1 MPAAHINLL
10 EGHGRAE
17 LRRLIVE
24 VSDVMA
30 SVLGAP
36 KERLEV
42 WVTEHDPE
50 LFGVNG
56 APAIDGLAPA
66 PLRDVEIP
74 LVLMTLL
81 SGRPPEQHHA
91 LIAGITEV
99 IERVLGTPAGRT
111 RIGIT
116 TVSPDS
122 WGIGGRPASVVRAG
136 EIAARDSGAR
146 PGITS

>member
-10 EGHGRAE
+10 QGHSRQE
-17 LRRLIVE
+17 LHAVIVG

-50 LFGVNG
+50 LFGVDG
-56 APAIDGLAPA
+56 APAVDALARA

-81 SGRPPEQHHA
+81 SGRPVEQHHA

-99 IERVLGTPAGRT
+99 IERALGTPPGRT

-136 EIAARDSGAR
+136 EIAARAAAESSG
-146 PGITS
+146 

>member
-1 MPAAHINLL
+1 VPAAHINVLQ
-10 EGHGRAE
+10 GHSREE
-17 LRRLIVE
+17 LRAVIVG
-24 VSDVMA
+24 VSDVMT

-42 WVTEHDPE
+42 WITEHDPE

-56 APAIDGLAPA
+56 TPAIDWLDTSSR
-66 PLRDVEIP
+66 RDVEIP

-81 SGRPPEQHHA
+81 EGRPVEQHHA

-99 IERVLGTPAGRT
+99 IERVLGTPPGRT

-122 WGIGGRPASVVRAG
+122 WGIGGQAASVVRAG
-136 EIAARDSGAR
+136 EIAARAAAGPSA
-146 PGITS
+146 

>member
-1 MPAAHINLL
+1 MPAAHVNLL
-10 EGHGRAE
+10 QGHSRPE
-17 LRRLIVE
+17 LRAVIVG

-42 WVTEHDPE
+42 WITEHDPE

-56 APAIDGLAPA
+56 APAAEALAHA

-81 SGRPPEQHHA
+81 EGRPVEQHHA

-99 IERVLGTPAGRT
+99 IERALGTPAGRT

-122 WGIGGRPASVVRAG
+122 WGIGGRPASVVRAS
-136 EIAARDSGAR
+136 EIAARAAVEPSG
-146 PGITS
+146 

>member
-1 MPAAHINLL
+1 VPAAHVNLL
-10 EGHGRAE
+10 EGHSRQE
-17 LRRLIVE
+17 LREVIVG

-36 KERLEV
+36 KDRLEV

-56 APAIDGLAPA
+56 APAIDGLVTA

-74 LVLMTLL
+74 LVQMTLL
-81 SGRPPEQHHA
+81 EGRPVEQHHA
-91 LIAGITEV
+91 LIAGISEV
-99 IERVLGTPAGRT
+99 IERVLGTPPGRT

-116 TVSPDS
+116 TVRPDS

-136 EIAARDSGAR
+136 EIAARAASEPAG
-146 PGITS
+146 

>member
-10 EGHGRAE
+10 QGHSRQE
-17 LRRLIVE
+17 LRDVIVG

-36 KERLEV
+36 KDRLEV

-56 APAIDGLAPA
+56 APAIDGLATA
-66 PLRDVEIP
+66 PFREVEIP
-74 LVLMTLL
+74 LVLITLL
-81 SGRPPEQHHA
+81 SGRPVEKHHA
-91 LIAGITEV
+91 LIGGITEV
-99 IERVLGTPAGRT
+99 IERVLGSPAGRT

-136 EIAARDSGAR
+136 EIAARAATDS
-146 PGITS
+146 

>member
-1 MPAAHINLL
+1 VPAAHINLL
-10 EGHGRAE
+10 QGHTRQE
-17 LRRLIVE
+17 LREVIIG

-36 KERLEV
+36 KDRLEV
-42 WVTEHDPE
+42 WITEHDPE
-50 LFGVNG
+50 LFGVDG
-56 APAIDGLAPA
+56 APASDALVRRP
-66 PLRDVEIP
+66 RREVEIP

-81 SGRPPEQHHA
+81 AGRPVEQHHA

-99 IERVLGTPAGRT
+99 IEHVLGTPPGRT

-136 EIAARDSGAR
+136 EIAARAAVDSSG
-146 PGITS
+146 